1 MCHTT
6 VHKQLKPENFISFFP
21 RSCRMIYRNGILPMK
36 SDGFL
41 MQAYKTNDRVEYG
54 DESEAGIGLM
64 NSLLAILLCVIH

>member
-21 RSCRMIYRNGILPMK
+21 CNRRMIYRNGILPMK

-41 MQAYKTNDRVEYG
+41 MQAYKTNDRVDVEYG

-64 NSLLAILLCVIH
+64 NSLLAMLLCV